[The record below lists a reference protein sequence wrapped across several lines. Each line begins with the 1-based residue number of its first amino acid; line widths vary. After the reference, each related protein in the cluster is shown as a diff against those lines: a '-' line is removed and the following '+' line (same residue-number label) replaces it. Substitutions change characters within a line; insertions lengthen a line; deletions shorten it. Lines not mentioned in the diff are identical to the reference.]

1 MISDTNIYLNVFL
14 YLFDVKA
21 KKISKIV
28 MIVYV
33 YNTTFEV
40 KI

>member
-1 MISDTNIYLNVFL
+1 MIYDINIYLNVFL

-21 KKISKIV
+21 KKILKIV
-28 MIVYV
+28 MMVYV
-33 YNTTFEV
+33 YNTTLEV